1 MARWNH
7 RLGHAS
13 SPIVHRVVNNNN
25 LSFSKG
31 NLDES
36 ICDVC
41 QKAKSHRLPFLKLSS
56 VSKVPLELVFSDVWG
71 PGLSSI
77 GKFKYY
83 VSFIDDFS
91 KFTWVYLLKN
101 KSNVFNKFHEFQ
113 KLVECLF
120 DKKILVNQTDWGGEY
135 QKLAPFF
142 QRVGISHHVS
152 CPHTHMQNG

>member
-7 RLGHAS
+7 RLGHAL

-25 LSFSKG
+25 FSFSKG

-71 PGLSSI
+71 PGPSSI

-113 KLVECLF
+113 WNVSSTRKFLLF
-120 DKKILVNQTDWGGEY
+120 KPTGEGSIRN
-135 QKLAPFF
+135 LHPSFN
-142 QRVGISHHVS
+142 V
-152 CPHTHMQNG
+152 